1 MRRQI
6 ITWSII
12 GALIVAAF
20 LGTVLVL
27 NATLYSASGFAR
39 SYLDALA
46 RHDADGALELAG
58 ASVVGDASAEL
69 LVPDGMGELSD
80 IRLLGDT
87 ENEDGSHTIE
97 FAYLAGGT
105 SGTTTFEVQRRGSLL
120 GLFPTWVFATSPL
133 GIIHMTVLHADDF
146 TGNGVD
152 LVTPTQNDPAPYLVF
167 TPGLYT
173 FDHES
178 TFLTAD
184 AVDVAVTAPAEAVPA
199 ALKVEANE
207 RFLRDAQQ
215 EVDDYLDEC
224 ATQEVLLPTNC
235 PFGQPINNRIATT
248 PVWSIASY
256 PQITIEG
263 AEEPNQWLIPPTEGA
278 AHLVVDVRSLFDGSI
293 TTFDEDVP
301 FGVSYIVT
309 FLPEDE
315 LLLTARF

>member
-1 MRRQI
+1 MRREI

-12 GALIVAAF
+12 GAVIVGAF
-20 LGTVLVL
+20 FGTVLVL
-27 NATLYSASGFAR
+27 NATLYSATGFVR
-39 SYLDALA
+39 SYLEALE

-58 ASVVGDASAEL
+58 TSVVGDASTEL

-80 IRLLGDT
+80 IRLIADT
-87 ENEDGSHTIE
+87 QNEDGSHTVE

-105 SGTTTFEVQRRGSLL
+105 SGTTSFVVQRSGTLL
-120 GLFPTWVFATSPL
+120 GLFPTWTFTTSPL

-146 TGNGVD
+146 TGNGVE
-152 LVTPTQNDPAPYLVF
+152 LVTPSQNDPAPYIVF

-173 FDHES
+173 FDHSS
-178 TFLTAD
+178 TFLEAD
-184 AVDVAVTAPAEAVPA
+184 AVDVAVTEPAEAVPA
-199 ALKVEANE
+199 ALSVEANE

-215 EVDDYLDEC
+215 KVDDYLNEC
-224 ATQEVLLPTNC
+224 AKQEVLLPTNC

-293 TTFDEDVP
+293 STFDEDVP